1 MRNRNGIFW
10 GLFMLLSAGI
20 LIVSQM
26 HLISYTFGFWT
37 VVLTIFLVA
46 VLIKSLVYYAI
57 PGTVF
62 SLAFL
67 AILYAKPLG
76 ITAIVPWTVLGA
88 ALLISIGLSFIF
100 HPFIIK
106 HRFRNMRYYD
116 HVGHWH
122 NARVHTRV
130 GHHVDVETVDQP
142 DVNVSVRMGSS
153 VRYVTSDDFKEA
165 NIDVSM
171 GNAKVYFENVTVQD
185 TAVINVN
192 VSLGGVDL
200 YVPKN
205 WNIVKEIDDNSMSGL
220 IEEGNPEITEDSPT
234 VTVHGYISLSG
245 LKITYI

>member
-10 GLFMLLSAGI
+10 GLFMLISAGI

-26 HLISYTFGFWT
+26 HLISYTFSFWT
-37 VVLTIFLVA
+37 VVVTIFLVA

-76 ITAIVPWTVLGA
+76 ITAIVPWTILGA
-88 ALLISIGLSFIF
+88 ALLITIGLSMIL
-100 HPFIIK
+100 HPFLAK
-106 HRFRNMRYYD
+106 HRPWMRFD
-116 HVGHWH
+116 HHGRSWH
-122 NARVHTRV
+122 NPRM
-130 GHHVDVETVDQP
+130 HHHVDHDVDVETTDRS

-165 NIDVSM
+165 NVDVSM
-171 GNAKVYFENVTVQD
+171 GNAKVYFENVTVED
-185 TAVINVN
+185 TAIINVDI
-192 VSLGGVDL
+192 SLGNVEL

-205 WNIVKEIDDNSMSGL
+205 WNIVKEIDDSNMSG
-220 IEEGNPEITEDSPT
+220 IGEEGYPNITEDSP
-234 VTVHGYISLSG
+234 VITVHGYLSLSG